1 MPLHRAFS
9 SAFVLSTI
17 AFATVS
23 AQQPPAPH
31 GPAHGASIM
40 DGLKKEL
47 IAGITEKDFMKLGD
61 KPQSVK
67 IKLAATLTDANY
79 GMNFN
84 GHFKGGATYTVP
96 VGWTVEVEFIN
107 PGPVPHS
114 AIVIDKADTKKL
126 QAPEPY
132 FKGAAVP
139 DHILGMAFAKATF
152 SFVADEPG
160 EFALACGFPAHSVAG
175 HWVCFNVSAD
185 AKAPSLQIGDAPAKE
200 IK

>member
-1 MPLHRAFS
+1 MSIPRPLRLAAAFFLLP
-9 SAFVLSTI
+9 SAW
-17 AFATVS
+17 AA
-23 AQQPPAPH
+23 AQQPAAPH
-31 GPAHGASIM
+31 APAHGASIM
-40 DGLKKEL
+40 DGLKKEM

-61 KPQSVK
+61 KPQTVK

-84 GHFKGGATYTVP
+84 GHAKGGATYTVP
-96 VGWTVEVEFIN
+96 AGWIVEVEFIN

-114 AIVIDKADTKKL
+114 AIVIEKADTKKL
-126 QAPEPY
+126 QMPEPY

-139 DHILGMAFAKATF
+139 NHIQGMAFAKASFT
-152 SFVADEPG
+152 FVADEAG
-160 EFALACGFPAHSVAG
+160 EFALACGFPAHAVAG
-175 HWVCFNVSAD
+175 HWVCFNVSAE